1 LSSAVSSASV
11 FSDSSPEA
19 SLELSLS
26 ESESSSD
33 DALLSFNCSL
43 SSVLSSSVL
52 SSSVSLVSGSPNYII
67 QLLNMEYCKDVF
79 C

>member
-1 LSSAVSSASV
+1 MNTFFLSSVVSSASV

-33 DALLSFNCSL
+33 ETLLSFNCSL
-43 SSVLSSSVL
+43 SSAL
-52 SSSVSLVSGSPNYII
+52 SSSVSLVSGSPNYTIK
-67 QLLNMEYCKDVF
+67 LLNIK
-79 C
+79 